1 MFLPDDARFL
11 DLLQKWQDGD
21 FTRRDEQEMQAL
33 VREDAFRREAW
44 EGFQDH
50 PETDHNAR
58 LDALRARLRPA
69 QRSRR
74 VWLPQAMAA
83 AAVFVVLLAAL
94 WFFRGPGPE
103 PADTLA
109 KTETPTLQTETMSDA
124 PTSAPAPEA
133 PVALRKSVEPIA
145 QADKPV
151 SRNEAAGAVFTDAVS
166 EKKQQEDIAVAD
178 DVQKPA
184 AILSATEE
192 AESPKESKDL
202 GDVATTPTAPAARPP
217 AEYEQMSTR
226 AKAAS
231 KPQTSAPGQPASQA
245 NAMQDVDYDMLAL
258 QDYLRRNARLPEA
271 ARQNNISGFVRVSF
285 RLTKN
290 RRPKDFVVV
299 QSLGYGCDEEA
310 QRLLREYNWSQFTQD
325 TLTVEVPFVR

>member
-21 FTRRDEQEMQAL
+21 FTRRDEQELQAL
-33 VREDAFRREAW
+33 VRDDAFRREAW

-94 WFFRGPGPE
+94 WFFKGPGPE

-124 PTSAPAPEA
+124 PNTAPAAEA
-133 PVALRKSVEPIA
+133 PQTLRKSVEPIA
-145 QADKPV
+145 KADNTV
-151 SRNEAAGAVFTDAVS
+151 ERDQAAGVVFTDAVS
-166 EKKQQEDIAVAD
+166 EKKQKQDEAVAD
-178 DVQKPA
+178 DVQAPVA
-184 AILSATEE
+184 VLSASEE
-192 AESPKESKDL
+192 AESAKDSKEIT
-202 GDVATTPTAPAARPP
+202 DVAVAPPSPQPQSRQEQTA
-217 AEYEQMSTR
+217 TR
-226 AKAAS
+226 AKAAA
-231 KPQTSAPGQPASQA
+231 KPQASAPGQPASQA